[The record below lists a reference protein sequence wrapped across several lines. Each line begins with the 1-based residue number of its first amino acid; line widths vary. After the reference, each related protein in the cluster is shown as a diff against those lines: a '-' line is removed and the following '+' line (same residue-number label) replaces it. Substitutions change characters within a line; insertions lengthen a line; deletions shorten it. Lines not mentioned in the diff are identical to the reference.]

1 MLSASTRFQESI
13 LESWVRAPAF
23 RVNSE
28 SLVRDLF
35 SRLNSGILGPGTRFQ
50 KSALE
55 SWVQDLVFQE
65 STLEF
70 SDRDFLSGVGTG
82 FKSQLWNLG
91 LGNPFSGV
99 NSGIFGPAPAFRN

>member
-55 SWVQDLVFQE
+55 SW
-65 STLEF
+65 F

-91 LGNPFSGV
+91 LGHPFSGV